1 MALVNGSDYDHIDL
15 HSAAGGDVTRHML
28 KDAQARQDVS
38 DLKSAL
44 PHYMALSYN
53 QATMIPDNTNYDSL
67 TTDGTYKCTTSA
79 HAGTMTNAPASN
91 AHTLYVINSALSG
104 WVIQIAFI
112 NSVSGFLVRARIKN
126 NSDVWYPSNAGT
138 NKWITLQTDVN
149 VTAQLAAF
157 LDTTLAISGKA
168 ADAKATGDA
177 IAALSTASLQ
187 NRGKIR
193 DLGYTSIAQCN
204 KMGFY
209 EFVTAD
215 VANLTDLPTGWT
227 TGGYVVTLKKAAE
240 AIQYVF
246 SIGKRYVRV
255 GWTGAWYPDVFVDA
269 SLTISGLAADAKAA
283 GDAIAALDTSIGTAA
298 FQNRGKIS
306 SLGYTSVAQCNK
318 MGFYEFTTA
327 DAANMTDL
335 PAGWSTGGYVVTLK
349 KASGAMQ
356 YIFNNRQRYVRDSFT
371 GAWYPD
377 ATVDTTLT
385 KAGFAADAKVVGDRF
400 AAIARKCSAI
410 YNESAYAT
418 SDKRLRIYMPKA
430 NGYLMIDMRHYN
442 YNTNTGVADCWGIN
456 EAYAASES
464 KGNRFQITNGGEWEC
479 AVRLT
484 NGKDF
489 SGGGT
494 HGDEKNSTTLIFRDG
509 KPCQF
514 SDFTTEQ
521 EFDELKIIQTSEL
534 YSPTEGFNSDAAGNP
549 TPSYKI
555 ADHGTEWV
563 FSKDGICVTQ
573 YIKWAGANDLAN
585 TFMAM
590 FPGRKKTTLD
600 AGGTNIFD
608 SIFTDVDYA
617 VYSPT
622 TGTSKVWAKA
632 KKADIYSD
640 VSKVHVV
647 IDPVIYPDTL
657 PGGNKVSETD
667 NGASNNYYKLYWPV
681 TSNADYTSVAY
692 TTTDGELWKSQ
703 VWFKFEIN

>member
-1 MALVNGSDYDHIDL
+1 MAYSRYATEMKD
-15 HSAAGGDVTRHML
+15 GDNNIYGLM
-28 KDAQARQDVS
+28 DEEAREQLS

-112 NSVSGFLVRARIKN
+112 NSISGFLVKARIKN
-126 NSDVWYPSNAGT
+126 NSGVWYPSNSGT
-138 NKWITLQTDVN
+138 NKWITLQTDEN
-149 VTAQLAAF
+149 ITDQLAAF

-187 NRGKIR
+187 NRGKIG

-215 VANLTDLPTGWT
+215 VVSLTDLPTDWT
-227 TGGYVVTLKKAAE
+227 TGGYVITLKKASE

-246 SIGKRYVRV
+246 ASGKRYVRN
-255 GWTGAWYPDVFVDA
+255 GWTGTWYPDVFVDT
-269 SLTISGLAADAKAA
+269 SLTVSGLAADAKVV
-283 GDAIAALDTSIGTAA
+283 GDAIAALDTSIGAAA

-306 SLGYTSVAQCNK
+306 DLGYTSIAQCNK
-318 MGFYEFTTA
+318 MGFYEFFTA
-327 DAANMTDL
+327 DVENLTDL

-349 KASGAMQ
+349 KANGAMQ
-356 YIFNNRQRYVRDSFT
+356 YIFTNRQRYIRDGWT

-377 ATVDTTLT
+377 VTVDTTLT
-385 KAGFAADAKVVGDRF
+385 KAGFAADAKAVGDRF
-400 AAIARKCSAI
+400 AAITRKCSAI
-410 YNESAYAT
+410 YNESAYDK

-442 YNTNTGVADCWGIN
+442 YNKNTGVADCWGIN
-456 EAYAASES
+456 EAYAADNS
-464 KGNRFQITNGGEWEC
+464 KANRFQITNGGEWEC

-489 SGGGT
+489 SGGGS
-494 HGDEKNSTTLIFRDG
+494 HGDEKNATTLIFKDG
-509 KPCQF
+509 VPCSF
-514 SDFTTEQ
+514 TDFATEQ
-521 EFDELKIIQTSEL
+521 EFEKLKIVQTSEL
-534 YSPTEGFNSDAAGNP
+534 YSPTEGFVGDPEGSP

-555 ADHGTEWV
+555 ADHGTEWE
-563 FSKDGICVTQ
+563 FDKDGIRITQ
-573 YIKWAGANDLAN
+573 YLKWVGVNELAN
-585 TFMAM
+585 TFLCM

-600 AGGTNIFD
+600 AGRKKTTKENDVGRRWDEHIRQHIYRRGLCGVLANYWNEQGVGESKKDRHIFRCKR
-608 SIFTDVDYA
+608 STRRNQ
-617 VYSPT
+617 SCN
-622 TGTSKVWAKA
+622 
-632 KKADIYSD
+632 
-640 VSKVHVV
+640 
-647 IDPVIYPDTL
+647 L
-657 PGGNKVSETD
+657 PRHPSGREQ
-667 NGASNNYYKLYWPV
+667 
-681 TSNADYTSVAY
+681 
-692 TTTDGELWKSQ
+692 GER
-703 VWFKFEIN
+703 NR